1 MQGDFDYFCINNP
14 HINFLRCWIVVNGK
28 MIKEFTI
35 TGDNLPFE
43 SRSIPETNFIFP
55 IKGSNYVGAEILLLA
70 DKRYTTLSLPLFF
83 HTKESY
89 ADSLQSQNLIWGIA
103 IGVFLLICLL
113 NLFLAA
119 LLRLKLFLWYAL
131 LQASMIIYL
140 FADSGLS
147 FKLFYPNF
155 PNFNDLTRPF
165 SLAFGIIPMVLFF
178 NLLMDLKQK
187 LPKLKDLNKLIL
199 LVYIP
204 LYIIAIFT
212 ASSGDYAIQGLW
224 LQINKILGPSLLLIL
239 LIESVYCFYKKIRYS
254 IFVLLSYL
262 GTSIFFITYSLH
274 QNELI
279 PDTYF
284 YAKSNYWGLLWEL
297 IIMSIALTYR
307 YKYFQ
312 TQTERLARKNSVQQE
327 QLFSGTVAFQEKEM
341 QRFSSLLHDSVGANL
356 GLLRLEADHMPLTEK
371 GREQLADHITQLGN
385 QVRIMSH
392 RLSPILLE
400 EKGLYISL
408 EETVNR
414 IKLSGKIDLQ
424 FEWIGK
430 KNDLNAQYS
439 ILIYRI
445 TQELLQN
452 LIKHSQAKI
461 AYLQIMIE
469 DPLISIYLEDDG
481 IGSNLNEPVS
491 GVGLKSIEKLSE
503 LLDGR
508 FQINSYKGEG
518 FSISIEF
525 NWKAHEKI

>member
-1 MQGDFDYFCINNP
+1 M
-14 HINFLRCWIVVNGK
+14 
-28 MIKEFTI
+28 
-35 TGDNLPFE
+35 
-43 SRSIPETNFIFP
+43 
-55 IKGSNYVGAEILLLA
+55 
-70 DKRYTTLSLPLFF
+70 
-83 HTKESY
+83 
-89 ADSLQSQNLIWGIA
+89 
-103 IGVFLLICLL
+103 
-113 NLFLAA
+113 
-119 LLRLKLFLWYAL
+119 
-131 LQASMIIYL
+131 
-140 FADSGLS
+140 
-147 FKLFYPNF
+147 
-155 PNFNDLTRPF
+155 
-165 SLAFGIIPMVLFF
+165 
-178 NLLMDLKQK
+178 
-187 LPKLKDLNKLIL
+187 
-199 LVYIP
+199 
-204 LYIIAIFT
+204 
-212 ASSGDYAIQGLW
+212 
-224 LQINKILGPSLLLIL
+224 
-239 LIESVYCFYKKIRYS
+239 
-254 IFVLLSYL
+254 
-262 GTSIFFITYSLH
+262 
-274 QNELI
+274 
-279 PDTYF
+279 
-284 YAKSNYWGLLWEL
+284 
-297 IIMSIALTYR
+297 
-307 YKYFQ
+307 
-312 TQTERLARKNSVQQE
+312 QQE
-327 QLFSGTVAFQEKEM
+327 QLSSGTDAFQEKEM
-341 QRFSSLLHDSVGANL
+341 QRFSSILHDSVGANL

-400 EKGLYISL
+400 EKGLYISF

-414 IKLSGKIDLQ
+414 IKLSGKIELQ
-424 FEWIGK
+424 YEWIGK